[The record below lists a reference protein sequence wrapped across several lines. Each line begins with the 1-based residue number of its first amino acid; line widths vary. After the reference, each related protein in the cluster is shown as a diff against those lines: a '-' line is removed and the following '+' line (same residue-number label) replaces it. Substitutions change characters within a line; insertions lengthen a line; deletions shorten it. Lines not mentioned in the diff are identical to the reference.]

1 MAGSDL
7 PRVANWWQKW
17 AMTLKF
23 IPRHEFDDP
32 PLGRSPFIM
41 KSLQPPEEKQR
52 VDDGVSADDITHSE
66 KGAGEADASAVVQLL
81 PRDERPADLQ
91 TTDPLIQGLVA
102 RLPNPDS
109 AWSLED
115 RMKWL
120 RAAANIFVLIH
131 KLDDGE
137 DRELQIA
144 FAKVGPRTVAS

>member
-1 MAGSDL
+1 MS
-7 PRVANWWQKW
+7 
-17 AMTLKF
+17 LKF
-23 IPRHEFDDP
+23 TSRREFDDP
-32 PLGRSPFIM
+32 ALGRSPFIM
-41 KSLQPPEEKQR
+41 KSLQSPEEKQR
-52 VDDGVSADDITHSE
+52 VEDSVSADDITHLE
-66 KGAGEADASAVVQLL
+66 EGAGDANANAVVQLL

-109 AWSLED
+109 TWSLED

-120 RAAANIFVLIH
+120 RAAANIFVLIY

-144 FAKVGPRTVAS
+144 FAKAGPATVAS